1 MQPSLDSQ
9 TFTSNQRMLFAKVNA
24 GFIPTGGSFVN
35 GSAQPTVCLIIVSSV
50 SPGLEQFFDSG
61 GTGDQELS

>member
-1 MQPSLDSQ
+1 MQPSLDFQ
-9 TFTSNQRMLFAKVNA
+9 TFTSNQRMPFEEVNA

-50 SPGLEQFFDSG
+50 SLGLEQFFDSD
-61 GTGDQELS
+61 GTGDQGLS